1 MNNLKAFLGPM
12 KPAFLILTPA
22 CVLLG
27 LGTAVWTSSEPVSLV
42 YFLLVLAGA
51 TSAHISVNAFNEYYD
66 FKSGLD
72 LVTRRTPFSGGSG
85 ALPKRP
91 DMANTALATAWATLG
106 ITAAIGLYFVT
117 VRGMGLLPL
126 GVLGLVVVVAYT
138 NWGTRRPL
146 VCLIMPGLGF
156 GPLMVMGT
164 DFVLTG
170 QYSWTAFVASLVPFF
185 LVNDLLLLNQFPDLE
200 ADRSVGRNHL
210 LIVAGKR
217 KSSYVYIVMLILA
230 YLVIG
235 LGVYSR
241 QMPPATLIAFLTAAI
256 AIPLIRGVWKYAE
269 NSGRLLP
276 YLGMNVAVNILTPV
290 LMAAGMMI

>member
-170 QYSWTAFVASLVPFF
+170 QYSWTAFIASLVPFF

>member
-170 QYSWTAFVASLVPFF
+170 QYSWTAFIASLVPFF

-217 KSSYVYIVMLILA
+217 KSAYVYIVMLILA